1 LNLTAKTFRYSLFW
15 LPHHS
20 RLQRFIREKLGE
32 FQVTERYL
40 SMNWFKLSAKIPLG
54 EVFGE
59 LEANKNE
66 LHIEQYSV
74 KQTSIEKIPLYLLNA
89 FISLNLL
96 CKLQSQSA

>member
-1 LNLTAKTFRYSLFW
+1 M
-15 LPHHS
+15 
-20 RLQRFIREKLGE
+20 
-32 FQVTERYL
+32 TERYL

-74 KQTSIEKIPLYLLNA
+74 KQTSIEQIFNHFA
-89 FISLNLL
+89 QTATHIED
-96 CKLQSQSA
+96 